1 MMEVLE
7 KINKGLI
14 IEGAV
19 TLGKKIMRRNLPF
32 DIYKYITPNSWRSIT
47 EITLTIILQITECQ
61 QENDFS
67 HIAPRF
73 GLKDRSELVSLKL
86 YDEGSSKMITWKEYK
101 ASL

>member
-47 EITLTIILQITECQ
+47 EITFYRLQ
-61 QENDFS
+61 N
-67 HIAPRF
+67 ANR
-73 GLKDRSELVSLKL
+73 
-86 YDEGSSKMITWKEYK
+86 KMIFPI
-101 ASL
+101 LLHGLV